1 MVPIN
6 ILSSYRSIGRL
17 TPIWLKVLV
26 MFASNARSF
35 YLSAQ
40 NADEGPNWSIH
51 GMIWRNGCTFC
62 FCSISGSTSLKI
74 KIENY
79 TEGILC

>member
-6 ILSSYRSIGRL
+6 ILSSYRSIERL

-26 MFASNARSF
+26 MFVSNARSF

-40 NADEGPNWSIH
+40 NADVGPNWSIH
-51 GMIWRNGCTFC
+51 GMIWRNGCTLC
-62 FCSISGSTSLKI
+62 FCSISGIWISTA
-74 KIENY
+74 
-79 TEGILC
+79 